1 MSLRSESARRA
12 GALRELLR
20 SLRADLALLAQRER
34 MLRYMLEN
42 QEADKSMAPSLKRVT
57 LQRRQAQADLR
68 AVRAALEP
76 LDVRLAEVVEV
87 KEAG

>member
-1 MSLRSESARRA
+1 MTLRSESARRA

-20 SLRADLALLAQRER
+20 SLRADLGLFAQRER
-34 MLRYMLEN
+34 MLQLLLEN
-42 QEADKSMAPSLKRVT
+42 RSDDDSTKRSLRRVT
-57 LQRRQAQADLR
+57 LQRRRAQADLR
-68 AVRAALEP
+68 AVRAAIEP